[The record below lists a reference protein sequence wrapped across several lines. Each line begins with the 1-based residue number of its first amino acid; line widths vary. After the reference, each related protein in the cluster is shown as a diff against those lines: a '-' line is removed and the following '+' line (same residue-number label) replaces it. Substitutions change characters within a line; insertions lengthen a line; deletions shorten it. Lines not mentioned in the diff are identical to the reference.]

1 MTYFHSPILLRD
13 YGTKIQ
19 MKCYE
24 PITRI
29 NQTVNGEK
37 CVNWE
42 IIDSF
47 GLRMGKSE
55 SKSES
60 KIREQNQRANSN
72 GIFYDNLKTDIIDDT
87 FISNSIGPEL
97 TRRIP
102 SGPFN

>member
-47 GLRMGKSE
+47 GLR
-55 SKSES
+55 
-60 KIREQNQRANSN
+60 ANSN
-72 GIFYDNLKTDIIDDT
+72 RIFYDNLKTSIIDDT